1 MDILTLAQ
9 ANTTSN
15 PIATYLPIV
24 LMLAIFYFILFV
36 PQRRQQ
42 KAHQALLASLQKG
55 DQVVTVGG
63 LIGEI
68 MAIRD
73 EQVTLRSGQST
84 VVVEKNRIQRK
95 AGAPAATK

>member
-9 ANTTSN
+9 ANATSN

-42 KAHQALLASLQKG
+42 KAHQALLTSLQKG
-55 DQVVTVGG
+55 DQVVTAGG

-68 MAIRD
+68 TAIRD
-73 EQVTLRSGQST
+73 DQVTLRSGQST
-84 VVVEKNRIQRK
+84 VVVEKTRIQRK
-95 AGAPAATK
+95 AGAPAATM